1 MKFLII
7 IFMFFVLFALL
18 IISNNNLKMSEQKSI
33 NSFSKLYS
41 GWINNIYENAQT
53 LTGEIIK
60 LSWAPEK

>member
-1 MKFLII
+1 
-7 IFMFFVLFALL
+7 MFFVLFALL